1 MSKINILSDETI
13 GKIAAGEVVERP
25 ASVVKELVENSID
38 AGSDSIEIELAS
50 SGQSLI
56 RVADNG
62 EGLASD
68 DAKIACQ
75 RHTTSKIEGA
85 SDLERITTL
94 GFRGEALASISAVSQ
109 MDIISRSERED
120 AGVYAYFEGGQMQ
133 SMRPAARSK
142 GTTIEVR
149 NLFYNSNIQYYR
161 YKSN

>member
-68 DAKIACQ
+68 DAKVACQ
-75 RHTTSKIEGA
+75 RHTTSKIAGA
-85 SDLERITTL
+85 SDLEPRL
-94 GFRGEALASISAVSQ
+94 GTCCQCCLPSLLGLKGSPGGPSLLRAKEAPQAP
-109 MDIISRSERED
+109 
-120 AGVYAYFEGGQMQ
+120 Y
-133 SMRPAARSK
+133 
-142 GTTIEVR
+142 
-149 NLFYNSNIQYYR
+149 LFPLDLLL
-161 YKSN
+161 